1 MNFLRNILLT
11 AAILSAGLSVA
22 QAGVIIGGTRVIFDG
37 NKKEASIN
45 VNNPDDMPYLI
56 QSWIETPNGGI
67 EKAPFIITPPLYR
80 LNNGQQNVERIVVT
94 GALPQDKES
103 LFWLNIKAIPSSSK
117 VDNTLQ
123 IAVKTR
129 IKLIYRPAVMKGTL
143 PEEQADKLRWQQIG
157 QKIQVNNPT
166 QYVINFNEISV
177 AGKKLLDVS
186 YVLPGGTATFDL
198 PSGIT
203 KGTVVFKIINDYGS
217 PGAEHK
223 ASL

>member
-1 MNFLRNILLT
+1 M
-11 AAILSAGLSVA
+11 
-22 QAGVIIGGTRVIFDG
+22 
-37 NKKEASIN
+37 
-45 VNNPDDMPYLI
+45 
-56 QSWIETPNGGI
+56 
-67 EKAPFIITPPLYR
+67 
-80 LNNGQQNVERIVVT
+80 VT

-166 QYVINFNEISV
+166 QHVINFNEISV